1 MKSKLRE
8 KYTLLR
14 NSLSAEEIE
23 EKSLEIANKL
33 LTMDIWDHDFY
44 HVFLSIVEKKE
55 IDTEPILHILLGKDR
70 NVVISKSNFSTRE
83 MQNFLLT
90 DNTVIKKNK
99 WNIPEP
105 VDGLEVPS
113 SRIDVVF
120 VPLLAFDRSGHRVGY
135 GKGFYDIFLAGC
147 KPGVLKIG
155 LSLFEPEDEIPG
167 VLSSDIPMDLCVTPN
182 DIYDFKIL

>member
-8 KYTLLR
+8 KYKLLR
-14 NSLSAEEIE
+14 DSLSAEEIE
-23 EKSLEIANKL
+23 VKSLDIANTL

-44 HVFLSIVEKKE
+44 HIFLSIAEKKE
-55 IDTEPILHILLGKDR
+55 IDTEPILHILQGKDK
-70 NVVISKSNFSTRE
+70 NVAISKSDFSTLK
-83 MQNFLLT
+83 MHNYLLT
-90 DNTVIKKNK
+90 DNTLIQKNK
-99 WNIPEP
+99 WGIPEP

-135 GKGFYDIFLAGC
+135 GKGFYDIFLASC

-155 LSLFEPEDEIPG
+155 LSLFEPEDKIPG
-167 VLSSDIPMDLCVTPN
+167 VLSSDIRMDHCVTPHK
-182 DIYDFKIL
+182 IYDFKIL